1 MTQNNNNTTKL
12 NKINNIATIAV
23 IIAILIIAVFVIFYG
38 VANKNTPDIV
48 SNNGIAYVQYED
60 MTAKLLDSNGK
71 QIIFN
76 DFIKQEHKLYGAT
89 YSLGYVT
96 YLVVFDESTNMHY
109 IGVINSKDN
118 VELTEINVLYN
129 KELLEG
135 AN

>member
-12 NKINNIATIAV
+12 HWINNIKTILI
-23 IIAILIIAVFVIFYG
+23 IIAIIIIAFVIFYG

-48 SNNGIAYVQYED
+48 NNNGIAYVQYGD
-60 MTAKLLDSNGK
+60 MTAKLLDNTGK

-96 YLVVFDESTNMHY
+96 YLVIFDESTNMHY
-109 IGVINSKDN
+109 IGVNNNKDN

-129 KELLEG
+129 KELVEG
-135 AN
+135 VN

>member
-1 MTQNNNNTTKL
+1 MTQNNNTTKL
-12 NKINNIATIAV
+12 HWINNIKTIS
-23 IIAILIIAVFVIFYG
+23 IITAIIIIVFVIFYG

-48 SNNGIAYVQYED
+48 NNNGIAYVQYGD
-60 MTAKLLDSNGK
+60 MTAKLLDNTGK

-96 YLVVFDESTNMHY
+96 YLVIFDESTNMHY
-109 IGVINSKDN
+109 IGVNNNKDN

>member
-1 MTQNNNNTTKL
+1 MTQNNNTTKL
-12 NKINNIATIAV
+12 HWINNIKTIS
-23 IIAILIIAVFVIFYG
+23 IITAIIIIVFVIFYG

-48 SNNGIAYVQYED
+48 NNNGIAYVQYGD
-60 MTAKLLDSNGK
+60 MTAKLLDNTGK

-96 YLVVFDESTNMHY
+96 YLVIFDESTNMHY
-109 IGVINSKDN
+109 IGVNNNKDN

-135 AN
+135 VN